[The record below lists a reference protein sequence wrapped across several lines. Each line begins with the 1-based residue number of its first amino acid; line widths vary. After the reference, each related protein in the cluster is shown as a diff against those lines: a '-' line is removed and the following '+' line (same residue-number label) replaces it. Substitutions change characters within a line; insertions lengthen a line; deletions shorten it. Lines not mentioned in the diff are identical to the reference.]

1 MKEEG
6 REWVRNVALEI
17 EAGKIKS
24 MRGTRSTFAGF
35 EMKRFTRQKL
45 RAASRS

>member
-1 MKEEG
+1 MERFLSVILVVQTLSYKTLKMKEEG

-24 MRGTRSTFAGF
+24 MRGT
-35 EMKRFTRQKL
+35 
-45 RAASRS
+45 

>member
-24 MRGTRSTFAGF
+24 MRGT
-35 EMKRFTRQKL
+35 
-45 RAASRS
+45 